1 MARDLIHQL
10 IRQALETDGWLITQ
24 DPYPIK
30 IGGFEMEIDLA
41 AENLLVAEKGL
52 EKIAV
57 EIKSFAG
64 LSKVYDFHMAVGQ
77 FVDYRIA
84 LRTREPERILFIGI
98 TDEVWDSLFQLPFA
112 QMVIDELKMKI
123 VVVNPDKKEVVQWI
137 K

>member
-1 MARDLIHQL
+1 MARDLIHKTV
-10 IRQALETDGWLITQ
+10 RQALENEGWVVTK

-30 IGGFEMEIDLA
+30 VGGFEMEIDLA
-41 AENLLVAEKGL
+41 AENLFVAERGL

-64 LSKVYDFHMAVGQ
+64 VSQVYDFHLAVGQ

-84 LRTREPERILFIGI
+84 LREKEPDRVLYIGI
-98 TDEVWDSLFQLPFA
+98 VDDVWEGIFSLPFA
-112 QMVIDELKMKI
+112 QMVIREMAIKVI
-123 VVVNPDKKEVVQWI
+123 VVNQDQITVSKWI

>member
-10 IRQALETDGWLITQ
+10 VRLALEKDGWLVTQ
-24 DPYPIK
+24 DPYAIK
-30 IGGFEMEIDLA
+30 VGGFDMEIDLA

-64 LSKVYDFHMAVGQ
+64 LSKVYDFHLAVGQ

-84 LRTREPERILFIGI
+84 LRVKEPERILFVGI

-112 QMVIDELKMKI
+112 QMVIAELKMKVI
-123 VVVNPDKKEVVQWI
+123 VVNPDKKEIVQWI
-137 K
+137 N

>member
-41 AENLLVAEKGL
+41 AENLLVAERGV

-64 LSKVYDFHMAVGQ
+64 LSKVYDFHLAVGQ

-84 LRTREPERILFIGI
+84 LRSREPERILFIGI

>member
-1 MARDLIHQL
+1 MARDLIHSL
-10 IRQALETDGWLITQ
+10 VREALEKDGWVITQ

-30 IGGFEMEIDLA
+30 VGGFDMEIDLA
-41 AENLLVAEKGL
+41 AENILAAERGR

-64 LSKVYDFHMAVGQ
+64 VSKVYDFHLTVGQ

-84 LRTREPERILFIGI
+84 LRVREPERALLVGI
-98 TDEVWDSLFQLPFA
+98 TDETWDGIFKLPFA
-112 QMVIDELKMKI
+112 QMVLTELNMKI
-123 VVVNPDKKEVVQWI
+123 LVVNPDKIEITKWI

>member
-41 AENLLVAEKGL
+41 AENLLVAERGI

-64 LSKVYDFHMAVGQ
+64 LSKVYDFHLAVGQ

>member
-41 AENLLVAEKGL
+41 AENLLVAERGI

-64 LSKVYDFHMAVGQ
+64 LSKVYDFHLAVGQ

-84 LRTREPERILFIGI
+84 LRAREPERILFIGI

>member
-1 MARDLIHQL
+1 
-10 IRQALETDGWLITQ
+10 
-24 DPYPIK
+24 
-30 IGGFEMEIDLA
+30 MEIDLA

-64 LSKVYDFHMAVGQ
+64 LSKVYDFHLAVGQ

-84 LRTREPERILFIGI
+84 LRVKEPERILFVEI

-112 QMVIDELKMKI
+112 QMVIAELKMKVI
-123 VVVNPDKKEVVQWI
+123 VVNPDKKEIVQWI
-137 K
+137 N

>member
-1 MARDLIHQL
+1 MARDLIHVH
-10 IRQALETDGWLITQ
+10 IRQALEKDGWIITQ

-30 IGGFEMEIDLA
+30 IGGFDMEIDLA
-41 AENLLVAEKGL
+41 AENILVAERGI

-64 LSKVYDFHMAVGQ
+64 LSKVYDFHLAVGQ

-84 LRTREPERILFIGI
+84 LRVREPERMLFVGI
-98 TDEVWDSLFQLPFA
+98 TDDTWDSIFQLPFA
-112 QMVIDELKMKI
+112 QMVIQELNMKI
-123 VVVNPDKKEVVQWI
+123 LIVNPDKTEVVQWI